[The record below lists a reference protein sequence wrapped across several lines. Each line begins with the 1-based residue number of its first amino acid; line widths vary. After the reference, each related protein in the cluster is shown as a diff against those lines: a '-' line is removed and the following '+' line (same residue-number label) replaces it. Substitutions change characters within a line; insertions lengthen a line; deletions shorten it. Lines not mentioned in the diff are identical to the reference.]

1 MRSTAYHDL
10 LRLDKRSLGFDE
22 VCGEV
27 RGLLR
32 SLPSLPPVP
41 PAAEEPLVRPPAS
54 WAVPWDLH
62 SDFLQLAF
70 PFPIIQLAY
79 LQFLIIPLDFL
90 WLAFPF
96 NYSQF
101 LFLHLD
107 FLQIV
112 FSIFYL
118 SNTFLVS
125 SQTFKFPIALYV
137 YPP

>member
-1 MRSTAYHDL
+1 M
-10 LRLDKRSLGFDE
+10 
-22 VCGEV
+22 
-27 RGLLR
+27 
-32 SLPSLPPVP
+32 
-41 PAAEEPLVRPPAS
+41 RPPAS

-96 NYSQF
+96 HNSQF

-107 FLQIV
+107 FLQIA
-112 FSIFYL
+112 FSIFIL
-118 SNTFLVS
+118 EAHFFILAKHLNFL
-125 SQTFKFPIALYV
+125 
-137 YPP
+137 

>member
-1 MRSTAYHDL
+1 MSKAYHDL
-10 LRLDKRSLGFDE
+10 LRLDKRSVGFDE

-70 PFPIIQLAY
+70 PF
-79 LQFLIIPLDFL
+79 
-90 WLAFPF
+90 
-96 NYSQF
+96 
-101 LFLHLD
+101 
-107 FLQIV
+107 
-112 FSIFYL
+112 L
-118 SNTFLVS
+118 S
-125 SQTFKFPIALYV
+125 
-137 YPP
+137 

>member
-1 MRSTAYHDL
+1 M
-10 LRLDKRSLGFDE
+10 
-22 VCGEV
+22 
-27 RGLLR
+27 
-32 SLPSLPPVP
+32 
-41 PAAEEPLVRPPAS
+41 RPPAS

-70 PFPIIQLAY
+70 PFPIIKLAY

-96 NYSQF
+96 HNSQF

-107 FLQIV
+107 FFKIA

-125 SQTFKFPIALYV
+125 SQAIKFPIALNV
-137 YPP
+137 RISVLVFRIVFFF